1 MKKRVTLGLFL
12 SFFLLFLLTSQVM
25 GEEAYPT
32 KPIDLIVAVTPGGG
46 VDISAR
52 LVAGYLLQVAGI
64 HVNVINKPAGAGIP
78 AIYELMTGRS
88 DGYTMMT
95 EGHAF
100 TSTYA
105 FYTGTLPY
113 DWRKRTFC
121 ARITKDPLIYQVR
134 ANAPWNTLKEVAEF
148 IKKRPKEIRWGTMGV
163 GGVSTP
169 GLAQFFRAKNIDIKA
184 TNRVN
189 FPGEAQVLTALA
201 GGHIDFAA
209 QQYGPSWS
217 LISGKKTRPLAVVS
231 EKRISLLPDVPT
243 VTEAG
248 YPMLNVHGWHGIS
261 GPPGLPKH
269 ITDFW
274 VRSLEKAAKDPVFLE
289 MAERVKKEVAYLGP
303 KDFVEFVE
311 QEYKKY
317 VELAKYID
325 SK

>member
-1 MKKRVTLGLFL
+1 MKKRASLELLLSCFLL
-12 SFFLLFLLTSQVM
+12 SFFINQAL
-25 GEEAYPT
+25 GEEPYPT

-52 LVAGYLLQVAGI
+52 LVSGYLLQVAGI

-78 AIYELMTGRS
+78 AIYELMTGRP

-100 TSTYA
+100 TTTYA

-134 ANAPWNTLKEVAEF
+134 ANAPWKTLKEVAEF
-148 IKKRPKEIRWGTMGV
+148 IKKKPKEIRWGTMGV

-169 GLAQFFRAKNIDIKA
+169 GLAQFFRVENIPVQA

-189 FPGEAQVLTALA
+189 YAGEAQVLTALA
-201 GGHIDFAA
+201 GSHIDFAA
-209 QQYGPSWS
+209 QEYGPSWS

-231 EKRISLLPDVPT
+231 DKRISLLPDVPT
-243 VTEAG
+243 VAEAG

-274 VRSLEKAAKDPVFLE
+274 VKSLQKASQDPVFLE
-289 MAERVKKEVAYLGP
+289 MAEKVKKEVAYLGP
-303 KDFVEFVE
+303 KEFVEFME
-311 QEYKKY
+311 QEYQKY
-317 VELAKYID
+317 VDLAKYIE